1 MIGKDCKII
10 CVKIETRKRRDRKPN
25 VIRRDIKKLGHFIT
39 KINFSF
45 IYKMIYFWCYIR
57 CPHFFIS
64 LFLKFPHLM
73 LLDTHKKV
81 FFNFSSFRLLTLR
94 GLFWFPGYRE
104 LFLSTGACAAT
115 KEGMENLLRYQCYKT
130 QDISG
135 RIVFYSMKH
144 RFFIYVN
151 FISPR
156 YMSITIYA
164 IILWHGTNSDVYWG
178 LPVFRYKTES
188 NEIYE
193 PKIYLFYKC
202 NI

>member
-1 MIGKDCKII
+1 MLHSMSPF
-10 CVKIETRKRRDRKPN
+10 V
-25 VIRRDIKKLGHFIT
+25 
-39 KINFSF
+39 
-45 IYKMIYFWCYIR
+45 
-57 CPHFFIS
+57 IS

-73 LLDTHKKV
+73 LLDTHKKM

-135 RIVFYSMKH
+135 RIVLYSMKH

-193 PKIYLFYKC
+193 PKIYLFCKC
-202 NI
+202 NIFCRISPTFDLFTFSFLPFPFLFQHLLKKNVENCSNVYGKILP